1 VSDVEV
7 SSSVYKISTT
17 TPNRWYKRYA
27 IEGGIALSLIAL
39 AIVFIN
45 GTTQVGYGLAT
56 QFSLGTFNYSG
67 YPALGLEPATKALLE
82 SLQQKG
88 GPPLYT
94 LSPEK
99 ARAVLSELQ
108 ASYRIK
114 ELPAKLL

>member
-1 VSDVEV
+1 M
-7 SSSVYKISTT
+7 
-17 TPNRWYKRYA
+17 RYA

-39 AIVFIN
+39 SIMFIN

-56 QFSLGTFNYSG
+56 QYSVGTFNYSG
-67 YPALGLEPATKALLE
+67 YPVLGLEPATKALLE

-99 ARAVLSELQ
+99 ARAVLSDLQ
-108 ASYRIK
+108 AAYPVQK
-114 ELPAKLL
+114 LPADIENRTIPGGPNDTRYLSQ

>member
-1 VSDVEV
+1 MSDVEV